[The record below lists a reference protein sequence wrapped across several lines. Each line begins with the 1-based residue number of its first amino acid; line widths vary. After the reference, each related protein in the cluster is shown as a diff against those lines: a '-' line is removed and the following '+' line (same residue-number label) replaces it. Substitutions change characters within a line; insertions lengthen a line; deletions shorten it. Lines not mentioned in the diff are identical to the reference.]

1 MRRSKKLIQ
10 CVILFTFVVKWQSL
24 LWTEKALTRMLV
36 NAYLGYELFV
46 TSFGET
52 AQRSWFFLLFTSWV
66 VCKFF
71 VWASTDPST
80 NLFNRSIVW
89 PFVIHDGSQ
98 TTNWIIL
105 IAVNCNVDM
114 SFTVRRLLRTK
125 LLDSKRRVQCRVPTP
140 KEFWNYNTHPPFC
153 FPLTRK
159 RKAGVYKFL
168 RFY

>member
-52 AQRSWFFLLFTSWV
+52 AQRSWFFFII
-66 VCKFF
+66 CKFF

-105 IAVNCNVDM
+105 IAVNCNVDI

-140 KEFWNYNTHPPFC
+140 PFC